1 MLIENFT
8 KVEIDP
14 NAKSNGLTI
23 FLWACKKGHT
33 KMTEVL
39 IQNSSD
45 LNVQLNEKESSG
57 RTGFH
62 LAIESGCL
70 ELVDILMKNSAQ
82 FGIELNAKDERSW
95 TPFHLACIFGKTN
108 IV

>member
-8 KVEIDP
+8 KLEIDP

-23 FLWACKKGHT
+23 FLWACKNGHI
-33 KMTEVL
+33 KMTELLV
-39 IQNSSD
+39 QNSLD

-62 LAIESGCL
+62 LAVESGCL
-70 ELVDILMKNSAQ
+70 EIVDMLMKNSEEV
-82 FGIELNAKDERSW
+82 FSI
-95 TPFHLACIFGKTN
+95 I
-108 IV
+108 